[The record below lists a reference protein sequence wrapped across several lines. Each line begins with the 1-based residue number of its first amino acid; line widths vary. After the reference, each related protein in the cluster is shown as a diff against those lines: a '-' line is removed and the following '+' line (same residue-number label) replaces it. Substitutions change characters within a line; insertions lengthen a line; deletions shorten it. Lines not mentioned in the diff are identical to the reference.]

1 MILYVSLPTRG
12 AKTPQCVWSSETR
25 DGSAA
30 LRHVCV
36 SACAAYMRAKIG
48 KKPVKE
54 EVGEATAQF
63 PEREKQAT
71 ATDSFSSLHPVE
83 LGLCFQYSILHFRCW
98 QSSCSGFL
106 QLGLTGGIG

>member
-1 MILYVSLPTRG
+1 M
-12 AKTPQCVWSSETR
+12 
-25 DGSAA
+25 
-30 LRHVCV
+30 
-36 SACAAYMRAKIG
+36 SACAAYMHAKIG